1 MIYEDRPQ
9 EEYATAKESR
19 KSRLPLAEQDQ
30 CISEQTEVITILL
43 DRLESVLTPQP
54 ESTAKDGGD
63 HAVPMRSQLASE
75 LDSNNSRI
83 RRNTNRLSNAL
94 ERLEV

>member
-1 MIYEDRPQ
+1 MGYLDEPQ
-9 EEYATAKESR
+9 VEYAAKEPR
-19 KSRLPLAEQDQ
+19 KSRLPLSEQDK
-30 CISEQTEVITILL
+30 CLSEQTEVITILL

-54 ESTAKDGGD
+54 ESTSKDGGD
-63 HAVPMRSQLASE
+63 RAVPVQSQLASE

>member
-1 MIYEDRPQ
+1 MGYLDEPQ
-9 EEYATAKESR
+9 VEYAAKESR
-19 KSRLPLAEQDQ
+19 KSRLPLSEQDKFL
-30 CISEQTEVITILL
+30 SEQTEVITILL

-54 ESTAKDGGD
+54 ESPNKDGGD
-63 HAVPMRSQLASE
+63 HAVPMQSQLASE

-83 RRNTNRLSNAL
+83 RRNTNRLNNAL